1 MAPIRRYLRISKYTV
16 LESRIYLENPSD
28 IRWLL
33 NARDAVLPRVFAAIR
48 PLVLPK
54 LREENERLFAKKKG
68 KPVKD
73 VISEEEFEVA
83 LFLRE
88 SRTRHSL
95 LTRHKEFGEEEEG
108 GYAVR
113 RGMGGG
119 SDSGAAGGGILIESD
134 EEEGLEMR
142 DIPQASGGDD
152 DDDDDDNAA
161 GGKRQRD
168 DADWQS
174 DDSPQRRRT
183 LKRRKDDG
191 TLSRDADDGDDKK
204 MRFRTNYEGFN
215 IYGWVLCLLVTRK
228 GDKTGTRAAPAEPG
242 RQVLMEEWISS
253 QAQGDLPEE

>member
-95 LTRHKEFGEEEEG
+95 LTRHKEFGEEEG
-108 GYAVR
+108 GYAVG
-113 RGMGGG
+113 RGVGGG
-119 SDSGAAGGGILIESD
+119 SGSGSGAAGGGILIESD

-142 DIPQASGGDD
+142 DIPQASG
-152 DDDDDDNAA
+152 DDDNGV

-168 DADWQS
+168 DADGQS
-174 DDSPQRRRT
+174 DDSPERRRT
-183 LKRRKDDG
+183 SKRRKDDG